1 MREEVGAKFICV
13 LYDCAA
19 DYEGVI
25 NLKTSAEEK
34 ESGLVYWVIG
44 ADAGSDIGSVVSP
57 RYSSLTN
64 KNYDGE
70 YTPNVSTK
78 QSDLEK
84 AMNAGQLVFH
94 KVDGEHRVL
103 SDINSVTSVTV
114 NKSADFQLN
123 QVVRTL
129 DVLAN
134 DIAVIFND
142 RCIGKVIN
150 NANGRDAFWGDVVA
164 YCRILENMQGIQD
177 FNAEGVIVAQGN
189 DKKSVTV
196 DIEVNPTAAMEK
208 LYMTVTVA

>member
-1 MREEVGAKFICV
+1 MCNNQNCR
-13 LYDCAA
+13 
-19 DYEGVI
+19 
-25 NLKTSAEEK
+25 
-34 ESGLVYWVIG
+34 
-44 ADAGSDIGSVVSP
+44 
-57 RYSSLTN
+57 R
-64 KNYDGE
+64 
-70 YTPNVSTK
+70 
-78 QSDLEK
+78 
-84 AMNAGQLVFH
+84 MNAGQLVFH
-94 KVDGEHRVL
+94 KVDGEYRVL
-103 SDINSVTSVTV
+103 SDINSFTSVTV

-134 DIAVIFND
+134 DIAVIFNN
-142 RCIGKVIN
+142 RYIGKVIN

-177 FNAEGVIVAQGN
+177 FNAEEVTVAQGS